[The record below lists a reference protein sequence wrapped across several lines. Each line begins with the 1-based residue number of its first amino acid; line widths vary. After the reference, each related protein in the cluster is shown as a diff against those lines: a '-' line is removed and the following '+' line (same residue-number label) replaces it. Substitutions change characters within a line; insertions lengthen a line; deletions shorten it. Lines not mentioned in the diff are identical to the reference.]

1 MAWGPRPSLALDGLC
16 AAPLGASVSSSAKSE
31 PSKAC
36 SAGRTHAD
44 QGAAGREGQ
53 GAVCAPATP
62 GSGFPGTCMDSCPSS
77 GSTGW
82 AAGAPPAGDGRPHPL
97 APPHPSQ
104 PTDPAPQKR
113 PSIGEEG
120 RCLGS
125 PRKQAGWSSP
135 DWGRPPHCR
144 PLSQCGPPQ
153 TCPPVSTQAS
163 SGRRPRLPDPCPE
176 RCTSQ
181 GLRMSAE
188 FQGS

>member
-1 MAWGPRPSLALDGLC
+1 MLRLSGPLCPHLQKVSPARPAARAGPTQTKVLPGVKVRVQSVPRP
-16 AAPLGASVSSSAKSE
+16 
-31 PSKAC
+31 
-36 SAGRTHAD
+36 H
-44 QGAAGREGQ
+44 QGAASLGPAWTPAPVLEARGGQ
-53 GAVCAPATP
+53 QG
-62 GSGFPGTCMDSCPSS
+62 
-77 GSTGW
+77 
-82 AAGAPPAGDGRPHPL
+82 PHPL
-97 APPHPSQ
+97 ETDAPILSPLPDPSQ
-104 PTDPAPQKR
+104 PTDPAPQTR
-113 PSIGEEG
+113 HSIGEEG